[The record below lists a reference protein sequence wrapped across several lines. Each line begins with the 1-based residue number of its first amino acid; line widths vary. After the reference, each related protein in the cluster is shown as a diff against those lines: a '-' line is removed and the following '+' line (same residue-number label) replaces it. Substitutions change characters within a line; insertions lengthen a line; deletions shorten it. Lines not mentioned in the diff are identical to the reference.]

1 MAQLGELAGNI
12 SLFIPKFAPISVVPF
27 RIPVLLYFLLLKN
40 NFFKIIRCSGVAEK
54 SPHPLP
60 PLS

>member
-27 RIPVLLYFLLLKN
+27 RFPVLLFFLLLNINYLKSS
-40 NFFKIIRCSGVAEK
+40 FAAE
-54 SPHPLP
+54 S
-60 PLS
+60 